1 VKLGKWFDTFSI
13 ALVPVAMLI
22 GIGFGIEF
30 STGQYP
36 VDMIGKVIPVVVGTW
51 IGIMVIWWLIDIV
64 AGSLIE
70 QLDVEANRE
79 PNEGSP
85 GELVLLM
92 LRDGEVVQEL
102 RSWDKPVDRSRRMF
116 WQKKLPRIL
125 IKRTTKQTQTEA

>member
-1 VKLGKWFDTFSI
+1 MKLGRWFDTLSI
-13 ALVPVAMLI
+13 ALVPVALLI

-36 VDMIGKVIPVVVGTW
+36 VDMVGKVIPVVVGSW
-51 IGIMVIWWLIDIV
+51 IGIMIIWWLLDVV
-64 AGSLIE
+64 AGSLLE
-70 QLDVEANRE
+70 QLYDESMRE

-85 GELVLLM
+85 GELVLLL

-102 RSWDKPVDRSRRMF
+102 RSWDKPIDRGKRMF

-125 IKRTTKQTQTEA
+125 INRGNKKTEA